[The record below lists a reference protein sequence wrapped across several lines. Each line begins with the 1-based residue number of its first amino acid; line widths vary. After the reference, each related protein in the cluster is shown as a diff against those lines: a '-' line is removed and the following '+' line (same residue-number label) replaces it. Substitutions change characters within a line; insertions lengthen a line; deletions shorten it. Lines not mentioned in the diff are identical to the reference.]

1 MSRNGICVLVIDDD
15 DVTTEIVER
24 ALKKVD
30 GDFTIVPAKDG
41 QHGLDIL
48 RGTPSSGHYIPRP
61 YLILLDLN
69 MPRMN
74 GFEFLEAIRN
84 DPQHKDSVIFI
95 LTTSDA
101 DKDRSRAY
109 HQQVAGYMVKSQV
122 GPQFTRL
129 ATLISDYGKT
139 VSLPH

>member
-1 MSRNGICVLVIDDD
+1 M
-15 DVTTEIVER
+15 
-24 ALKKVD
+24 
-30 GDFTIVPAKDG
+30 
-41 QHGLDIL
+41 
-48 RGTPSSGHYIPRP
+48 RGTSTRKIARP

-84 DPQHKDSVIFI
+84 DPRHKDSVIFV

-101 DKDRSRAY
+101 DTDRSRAY
-109 HQQVAGYMVKSQV
+109 HEQVAGYMIKSQV

-129 ATLISDYGKT
+129 ATLLNDYGKT

>member
-1 MSRNGICVLVIDDD
+1 MTSRVISILVVDDD

-24 ALKKVD
+24 ALRKVD
-30 GDFTIVPAKDG
+30 GDFAVVPARDG
-41 QHGLDIL
+41 REGLDIL
-48 RGTPSSGHYIPRP
+48 RGTTAQKVARP

-84 DPQHKDSVIFI
+84 DPLHKDSVIFV

-101 DKDRSRAY
+101 DTDRSRAY
-109 HQQVAGYMVKSQV
+109 HEQVAGYMIKSQV

-129 ATLISDYGKT
+129 ATLLNDYGKT

>member
-1 MSRNGICVLVIDDD
+1 MTRRDVNVLVIDDD

-24 ALKKVD
+24 ALRKVD
-30 GDFTIVPAKDG
+30 GDFAVVPARDG
-41 QHGLDIL
+41 LEGLDIL
-48 RGTPSSGHYIPRP
+48 RGTSPRKLEKP
-61 YLILLDLN
+61 FLILLDLN

-84 DPQHKDSVIFI
+84 DPQYKDSVIFV

-101 DKDRSRAY
+101 DTDRSRAY
-109 HQQVAGYMVKSQV
+109 HEQVAGYMVKSQV

-129 ATLISDYGKT
+129 ATLLNDYGKT

>member
-1 MSRNGICVLVIDDD
+1 MTKRNISVLVIDDD
-15 DVTTEIVER
+15 DITTEIVER
-24 ALKKVD
+24 ALRKVD
-30 GDFTIVPAKDG
+30 GDFSVVPARDG
-41 QHGLDIL
+41 REGLDIL
-48 RGTPSSGHYIPRP
+48 QGKSAQTIARP

-84 DPQHKDSVIFI
+84 TPRFKDSVIFV

-101 DKDRSRAY
+101 DTDRSRAY
-109 HQQVAGYMVKSQV
+109 HEQVAGYMIKSQV

-129 ATLISDYGKT
+129 ATLLSDYGKT
-139 VSLPH
+139 VTLPH

>member
-1 MSRNGICVLVIDDD
+1 MTKRDISVLVVDDD

-24 ALKKVD
+24 ALRKVD
-30 GDFTIVPAKDG
+30 GNFVIVPAKDG
-41 QHGLDIL
+41 QEGLDIL
-48 RGTPSSGHYIPRP
+48 RGTSTRKIARP

-74 GFEFLEAIRN
+74 GFEFLEAIRD
-84 DPQHKDSVIFI
+84 DPRHKDSVIFV

-101 DKDRSRAY
+101 DTDRSRAY
-109 HQQVAGYMVKSQV
+109 HEQVAGYMIKSQV

-129 ATLISDYGKT
+129 ATLLNDYGKT